1 MKQLL
6 VLPLLFA
13 VIAVVAQSKQSKFE
27 VGGGISAFVYQGDL
41 TPSRMGSLRT
51 IKPGVL
57 LFVNYKLKNK
67 WALQSAFN
75 WGSLRGDEAKY
86 DKPDYRI
93 QRAFAFTTPVVELS
107 AKAVY
112 NILGNDADETRKFAP
127 YIAAGVGVGFLNIK
141 RDYSRL
147 NVAYFENI
155 PTQWSR
161 LQEDINQAPPKVLL
175 TIPAT
180 LGVRKY
186 ISRKFSGFLEGTY
199 RFMFSDYLDGFSKS
213 VSEKY
218 NDHFYTVSLGVI
230 YKFKKDRGIDCPRF

>member
-13 VIAVVAQSKQSKFE
+13 VVTGAAQSKQSKFE
-27 VGGGISAFVYQGDL
+27 IGGGVSAFVYQGDL

-51 IKPGVL
+51 IKPGIL
-57 LFVNYKLKNK
+57 LFVNYKLKTK
-67 WALQSAFN
+67 WALQGAFN
-75 WGSLRGDEAKY
+75 WGSLKGDEAKY

-112 NILGNDADETRKFAP
+112 HVLGTDADETRKVAP
-127 YIAAGVGVGFLNIK
+127 YVAGGLGVSFLNIK

-147 NVAYFENI
+147 NAAYFENI
-155 PTQWSR
+155 PTPLSR

-175 TIPAT
+175 TVPVTIGA
-180 LGVRKY
+180 RKY
-186 ISRKFSGFLEGTY
+186 ISRKFSAFAEGTY